1 MILCD
6 LNTLMKKLFR
16 KGEHVKNKKNG
27 RVMEVLKYLKDNAVE
42 CAWFD
47 LEKKEIRKN
56 KYNQDTLL
64 KAG

>member
-1 MILCD
+1 MR
-6 LNTLMKKLFR
+6 MKRIFR
-16 KGEHVKNKKNG
+16 KGERVKNMQTG
-27 RVMEVLKYLKDNAVE
+27 RVMEVLKYIKDNVVE

-56 KYNQDTLL
+56 QYKQDSLF

>member
-1 MILCD
+1 
-6 LNTLMKKLFR
+6 MKRLFR
-16 KGEHVKNKKNG
+16 KGDHVKSTKNG
-27 RVMEVLKYLKDNAVE
+27 RVMQVLKYIKDNVVE

-56 KYNQDTLL
+56 KYNQDSLL